1 MASPLLSVED
11 LTVQF
16 RGDRGWSTAVEGV
29 SFDIAEGESLGV
41 VGESGSGK
49 SVTALS
55 ILRLHAR
62 GAARFT
68 SGAIRY
74 AGRDL
79 LRARERDLRAV
90 RGRDIAM
97 VFQDPMA
104 SLNPVLTIC
113 DHICESLRLHQG
125 LSRAEARRRAIEL
138 LDLVRIPD
146 AARRVD
152 ECPHRLSGG
161 MRQRVMIAIAIAC
174 RPRLLI
180 ADEPTT
186 ALDVT
191 IQAQILE
198 LLRELRERLGM
209 AVMLISHDLGVI
221 AEFAR
226 RVIVMY
232 AGRIVED
239 APVDALF
246 RAPRHPYTE
255 GLMAS
260 MPPLVGGRERLYA
273 IPGRIPDPDEMIA
286 GCRFSPRC
294 IHVEAVCR
302 AAQPSLVLVDA
313 THRVRCAPRTRGI
326 GTS

>member
-1 MASPLLSVED
+1 MSALVSID
-11 LTVQF
+11 KLTVQF
-16 RGDRGWSTAVEGV
+16 RGDRGWITVVEDV
-29 SFDIAEGESLGV
+29 SFALGEGECVGV

-55 ILRLHAR
+55 MLGLHPR
-62 GAARFT
+62 GAARFP
-68 SGAIRY
+68 SGSILY
-74 AGRDL
+74 AGLDL
-79 LRARERDLRAV
+79 LRASQRDLRAV

-97 VFQDPMA
+97 VFQDPMS

-113 DHICESLRLHQG
+113 DQICESLRLHQG
-125 LSRAEARRRAIEL
+125 LSRAVARRRAIEL
-138 LDLVRIPD
+138 LDLVRIAD

-152 ECPHRLSGG
+152 EYPHRFSGG

-198 LLRELRERLGM
+198 LLRDLHEELGM
-209 AVMLISHDLGVI
+209 AVLLISHDLGVI

-226 RVIVMY
+226 RVVVMY

-239 APVDALF
+239 APVDVLF
-246 RAPRHPYTE
+246 ASPRHPYTE

-260 MPPLVGGRERLYA
+260 MPPLDGGADRLYA
-273 IPGRIPDPDEMIA
+273 IPGRIPDPDEPIP
-286 GCRFSPRC
+286 GCRFGPRC
-294 IHVEAVCR
+294 PHLEPVCSVS
-302 AAQPSLVLVDA
+302 APELVA
-313 THRVRCAPRTRGI
+313 ISETHRVRCTPRTRPGVR
-326 GTS
+326 G